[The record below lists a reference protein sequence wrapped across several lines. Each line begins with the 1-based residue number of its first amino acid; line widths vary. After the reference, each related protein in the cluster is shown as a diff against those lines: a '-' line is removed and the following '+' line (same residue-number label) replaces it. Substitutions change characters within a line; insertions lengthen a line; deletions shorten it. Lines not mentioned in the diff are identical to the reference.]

1 MSADLVSMR
10 AGEVMVWD
18 ATGLLLFLL
27 WLLLPPLYVAAFGRL
42 YVRRCS
48 EMSQRIGAVRDEL
61 LDLVDE
67 LEAASERQEPSEQVA
82 PVVPAARDDDTHEFR
97 AITSA
102 AGRHRLNESALAAH
116 GSAHQR

>member
-1 MSADLVSMR
+1 VT
-10 AGEVMVWD
+10 VVVWD

-27 WLLLPPLYVAAFGRL
+27 WLLLPPLYVVALGRF

-48 EMSQRIGAVRDEL
+48 EMLQRLGAARDEL

-67 LEAASERQEPSEQVA
+67 LEADSERQELSKDDA

-97 AITSA
+97 VVTSA
-102 AGRHRLNESALAAH
+102 AGRHRIDESALAAH
-116 GSAHQR
+116 ASVNQR

>member
-1 MSADLVSMR
+1 MSMR

-27 WLLLPPLYVAAFGRL
+27 WLLLPPLYVVAFGRL

-48 EMSQRIGAVRDEL
+48 ELVQRIGVVRDEL

-67 LEAASERQEPSEQVA
+67 LEAASERQEPSEQDA
-82 PVVPAARDDDTHEFR
+82 FVVPAARDDDTHEFK

-102 AGRHRLNESALAAH
+102 GRHRRDGSALAAH
-116 GSAHQR
+116 GSSNQR